1 MNDEF
6 RLTLFWTTCAVAVIS
21 GVFAIVSGV
30 VTLTSQPDFL
40 FWTVLNGAS
49 FVTLGTAALLMSRGP
64 LSAGILLALGST
76 LVFGSITALRFPELD
91 LTVAL
96 TCSLACVIMGS
107 ICSPRLSYTLL
118 LGAITQLTL
127 IVLKPN
133 TLIEPVSL
141 GPLAPFFALVG
152 LLPVVF
158 FGGLLARRLVERERQ
173 AQRALADALE
183 RLKAAQDQLLQNAQ
197 DRAVTDLAT
206 AAAHELAQPLTIIL
220 SEAGLLRDEQL
231 SGGARASLNNLYTAA
246 VRASRILGRIRE
258 ARRYVTTSYLP
269 GSTMVDL
276 DRASE

>member
-1 MNDEF
+1 MS
-6 RLTLFWTTCAVAVIS
+6 LLLAVFWNWNFWPYSALCAAQ
-21 GVFAIVSGV
+21 V
-30 VTLTSQPDFL
+30 VTLSVAAYLIGQGKVSPGIL
-40 FWTVLNGAS
+40 VSLCSSLIMG
-49 FVTLGTAALLMSRGP
+49 ALL
-64 LSAGILLALGST
+64 
-76 LVFGSITALRFPELD
+76 VLRFPELNVMMAVT
-91 LTVAL
+91 LTL
-96 TCSLACVIMGS
+96 PCVIIGS
-107 ICSPRLSYTLL
+107 VCPPRVAYTLL
-118 LGAITQLTL
+118 FAAMILLL
-127 IVLKPN
+127 IIILEPP
-133 TLIEPVSL
+133 TPIEPVLL
-141 GPLAPFFALVG
+141 GPWVKVISSAAALQ
-152 LLPVVF
+152 VVF

-220 SEAGLLRDEQL
+220 SEAGLLRDEPL
-231 SGGARASLNNLYTAA
+231 SGNGRASLTNLYTAA

>member
-21 GVFAIVSGV
+21 GVFAVVSGV
-30 VTLTSQPDFL
+30 LAVTSQPDFM
-40 FWTVLNGAS
+40 FWTLLNGAS
-49 FVTLGTAALLMSRGP
+49 FLTLGTAALLINRGMM
-64 LSAGILLALGST
+64 SAGILLSLGST
-76 LVFGSITALRFPELD
+76 LVFGSITALRFPDLS

-96 TCSLACVIMGS
+96 TCSLACVVIGS

-118 LGAITQLTL
+118 VGAMLQLTL
-127 IVLKPN
+127 IVLKPA
-133 TLIEPVSL
+133 TLIQPVDLGSFSKFFSL
-141 GPLAPFFALVG
+141 GG

-220 SEAGLLRDEQL
+220 SEAGLLRDEPL

>member
-6 RLTLFWTTCAVAVIS
+6 RLTLFWTTRALAVVSALGAVVS
-21 GVFAIVSGV
+21 ALFALFWNREFWTYAALCGVQV
-30 VTLTSQPDFL
+30 VTLSM
-40 FWTVLNGAS
+40 
-49 FVTLGTAALLMSRGP
+49 AARLMGQNKVYPGILVSLCSSLLMG
-64 LSAGILLALGST
+64 GIL
-76 LVFGSITALRFPELD
+76 VLRFPELNVMMAVT
-91 LTVAL
+91 LIL
-96 TCSLACVIMGS
+96 PCVIIGS
-107 ICSPRLSYTLL
+107 ICPPRVAYTLL
-118 LGAITQLTL
+118 IAAM
-127 IVLKPN
+127 VLLSVIILEPP
-133 TLIEPVSL
+133 TPIPPVSL
-141 GPLAPFFALVG
+141 GPWVKVIATAGV
-152 LLPVVF
+152 LPVVF
-158 FGGLLARRLVERERQ
+158 FGGLLARQLVERERQ

-220 SEAGLLRDEQL
+220 SEAGLLRDEPL
-231 SGGARASLNNLYTAA
+231 SGNARASLNNLYTAA

>member
-1 MNDEF
+1 MNDEL
-6 RLTLFWTTCAVAVIS
+6 RLTLYWTTRALAV
-21 GVFAIVSGV
+21 VSGV
-30 VTLTSQPDFL
+30 ATVVTLL
-40 FWTVLNGAS
+40 FAVLWQWE
-49 FVTLGTAALLMSRGP
+49 FWPYAALSGVQVVVLGIATRLIGQGQMS
-64 LSAGILLALGST
+64 SGILVSLCSSLVLGGIM
-76 LVFGSITALRFPELD
+76 VLRFPELNVV
-91 LTVAL
+91 LAVAL
-96 TCSLACVIMGS
+96 ILPSVIIGS
-107 ICSPRLSYTLL
+107 ICPPRVAYTLL
-118 LGAITQLTL
+118 VAAMILLSVIILEPPTL
-127 IVLKPN
+127 IP
-133 TLIEPVSL
+133 PVSL
-141 GPLAPFFALVG
+141 GPWVKVIATASA
-152 LLPVVF
+152 LPVVF

-220 SEAGLLRDEQL
+220 SEAGLLRDEPL
-231 SGGARASLNNLYTAA
+231 SGNARASLNNLYTAA